1 MTSNTLGFGHDPT
14 PREDAVLVFLII
26 GGVGIVLLLIF
37 LIVGDVL
44 DGFLDFAGDLLSG
57 AALAGLV
64 GAFGFTGALIL
75 GLTDSLGWAIGGGVL
90 GGVLVG
96 LGAGWLSWRLRHGGD
111 DSTVR
116 TGSLV
121 GRQAMVINPI
131 PVDGY
136 GEIRIVA
143 AGQITKLNARSS
155 SPIDAGESVY
165 ITAVLSATSVTVD
178 RLN

>member
-1 MTSNTLGFGHDPT
+1 M
-14 PREDAVLVFLII
+14 LVFLII
-26 GGVGIVLLLIF
+26 GGVGVVLLLIF
-37 LIVGDVL
+37 LVVGDLL
-44 DGFLDFAGDLLSG
+44 DGLFDFAGDLLSG

-75 GLTDSLGWAIGGGVL
+75 GITDSLPWAIGGGAV
-90 GGVLVG
+90 GGVLIG
-96 LGAGWLSWRLRHGGD
+96 LAAGWFSWRLRHGGD
-111 DSTVR
+111 EATVR
-116 TGSLV
+116 TGALV
-121 GRQAMVINPI
+121 GRQATVINPI

-136 GEIRIVA
+136 GEIRIIA
-143 AGQITKLNARSS
+143 AGQPTKLNARSS